1 MTKQRSEPVDAPPTF
16 SYMLIK
22 ARRFVKIGAIK
33 YRKHDA
39 FNMPLEEW
47 PEELLARVQKG
58 MEQIC
63 EFRGYSREKP
73 FEELDVD
80 GFSALMATLH
90 FAPEQQGVTFIDVK
104 TVLDEMQMKH
114 QVVDLRI
121 VLFNKVNLPSE

>member
-1 MTKQRSEPVDAPPTF
+1 MTKQSEPVDAPPVF
-16 SYMLIK
+16 AYMLIK
-22 ARRFVKIGAIK
+22 ARRFLKIDAIK

-47 PEELLARVQKG
+47 PEELLARVRKG

-90 FAPEQQGVTFIDVK
+90 FKMERQALCFDGAMTFDVMHMCHRM
-104 TVLDEMQMKH
+104 TDF
-114 QVVDLRI
+114 RI
-121 VLFNKVNLPSE
+121 VLYNKVELHIK